1 MLMLPGFTAVVV
13 ILATDTKGVTRFF
26 EPKEY
31 NTSDVRHKELFL
43 QDLYSI
49 TAGNDGKGTGGD
61 VPEYG
66 MSGIIR
72 CIRKSIRYRDTRDI
86 SHIIL
91 ITDAPAKDHYEMD
104 FVKKLLKSTNPA
116 GSDLVV
122 HGFLPEDLLDPLP
135 GSCLATRD
143 ALPRC
148 YLKSGLPYKE
158 IIEENK
164 GILVDNIAVP
174 TAFDAFITKYNMN
187 YTKSVPSLTCS
198 SRKKRLASSCQEIP
212 VLTITKKVTVIVYPS
227 SAVAI
232 VVRDSNNTSK
242 EELFRNKGESA
253 ILVWNNPE
261 PNGTWSVCINDS
273 TDVDIKIENNFQFTV
288 DFLKSDE
295 DEEQP
300 LLSVLPPPGC
310 SVNVAVFT
318 PQIGNLSCTE
328 THALEV
334 ISSSSNQEKLECCGS
349 YLHGTIILPT
359 DSFSFRFHGITSDG
373 HSFESEQVMRHQAT
387 RWTLLLS
394 TVHAPSQISRGSS
407 ADYVFNVKTA
417 SVWPNCS
424 VSVRIDART
433 LLHGVELE
441 VKPNVVTL
449 DGASSVSFRIKVN
462 ATEEA
467 TAGQGF
473 MEVAFSAERDG
484 TPIHSSRISIGIE
497 VCVIRNC
504 TYTKMFVYFVFLY
517 IVIL

>member
-1 MLMLPGFTAVVV
+1 MLPGFTTVVV
-13 ILATDTKGVTRFF
+13 ILATDAEGITRFF
-26 EPKEY
+26 QPKEY
-31 NTSDVRHKELFL
+31 NTSEDGHKEEFL
-43 QDLYSI
+43 KDVHSI
-49 TAGNDGKGTGGD
+49 TAGNDGKGVGGD

-66 MSGIIR
+66 MSGVLR
-72 CIRKSIRYRDTRDI
+72 CIRKSLRYPDTRAL

-91 ITDAPAKDHYEMD
+91 ITDAPAKDHH
-104 FVKKLLKSTNPA
+104 KKDLVQRLLRSVDPR
-116 GSDLVV
+116 DLVV
-122 HGFLPEDLLDPLP
+122 HGFLPESLLDPLP
-135 GSCLATRD
+135 GSCLASPN
-143 ALPRC
+143 ALASC
-148 YLKSGLPYKE
+148 YLKSGIPYKE
-158 IIEENK
+158 IIDKNE
-164 GILVDNIAVP
+164 GILVRSIAFP
-174 TAFDAFITKYNMN
+174 TASGAFVSKYNTD
-187 YTKSVPSLTCS
+187 YIKSVPSLTCIG
-198 SRKKRLASSCQEIP
+198 RKKRLVSSCHEFP
-212 VLTITKKVTVIVYPS
+212 VLTITKKVTVIVHPS
-227 SAVAI
+227 SALAI
-232 VVRDSNNTSK
+232 VVRHSNNTGS
-242 EELFRNKGESA
+242 EEFFRNKGEAA
-253 ILVWNNPE
+253 ILVWNNPK

-273 TDVDIKIENNFQFTV
+273 TDVDIKVENNFQFTV

-310 SVNVAVFT
+310 PVNVAVFT

-328 THALEV
+328 IHALEV
-334 ISSSSNQEKLECCGS
+334 ICSSSNQEKGKLECCGS

-407 ADYVFNVKTA
+407 ADYVFNVKAA

-424 VSVRIDART
+424 VSVRIDATT
-433 LLHGVELE
+433 LLQGVELE

-449 DGASSVSFRIKVN
+449 DGASPVSFRIIVT

-473 MEVAFSAERDG
+473 MEVAFSAEGDG
-484 TPIHSSRISIGIE
+484 TPINSSRVSIGIE

-504 TYTKMFVYFVFLY
+504 TY
-517 IVIL
+517 